1 MNISYTA
8 CKVDVSDSV
17 KLQSDQEK
25 ERKGVKEKR
34 ELKQTRIMGESQ
46 KMLCMEVNYKRKM
59 SDGMFQFI
67 AEVEGELT

>member
-1 MNISYTA
+1 MNEKYDKWKERNVGKIKKLHPNKKTNLKKVYEFMNISYTA

-34 ELKQTRIMGESQ
+34 ELK
-46 KMLCMEVNYKRKM
+46 
-59 SDGMFQFI
+59 
-67 AEVEGELT
+67 